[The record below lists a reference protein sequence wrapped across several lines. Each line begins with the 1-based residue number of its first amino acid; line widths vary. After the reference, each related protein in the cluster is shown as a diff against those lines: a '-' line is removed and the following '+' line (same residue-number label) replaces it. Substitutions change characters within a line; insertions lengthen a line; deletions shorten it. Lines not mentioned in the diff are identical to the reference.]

1 MEVLGW
7 GSIGMD
13 AERAPMGQGWP
24 FGACPHHDAGNEGIP
39 AKRGPY
45 VSGKWFP
52 PFAVT
57 KGVDRQGET

>member
-1 MEVLGW
+1 MEVLWW

-13 AERAPMGQGWP
+13 AERAPMGHGWP
-24 FGACPHHDAGNEGIP
+24 FGACPHPNAGNEGTA

-45 VSGKWFP
+45 VSEKWFP